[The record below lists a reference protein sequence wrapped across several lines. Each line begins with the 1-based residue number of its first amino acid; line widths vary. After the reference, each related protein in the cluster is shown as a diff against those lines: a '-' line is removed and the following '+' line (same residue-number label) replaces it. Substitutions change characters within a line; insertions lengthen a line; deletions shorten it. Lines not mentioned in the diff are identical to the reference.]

1 MKTAL
6 RLVIVVALLA
16 AAVSSESLGAG
27 LLQPRE
33 DGWYSWRVA
42 GDDEL
47 VVYARIESGVPVEL
61 RLPGVRCERR
71 PLPDAT
77 DLGTVDA
84 ADSIAWLRRFV
95 APRSKVSTELMAALS
110 LHDAPGAVDAL
121 VGVLTSDPD
130 RRNREEAVF
139 WLAQSK
145 SDAAFA
151 ALDHLLR

>member
-1 MKTAL
+1 VKTVL

-16 AAVSSESLGAG
+16 AAVSGESLGSD
-27 LLQPRE
+27 LLGIGD

-42 GDDEL
+42 GSDEL
-47 VVYARIESGVPVEL
+47 VVYARIESGVPAEL
-61 RLPGVRCERR
+61 RLPGIQCPPRS
-71 PLPDAT
+71 LPDAT
-77 DLGTVDA
+77 DVGEVAATV
-84 ADSIAWLRRFV
+84 SIGWLRRFV
-95 APRSKVSTELMAALS
+95 TPRSKVSTDVMAALAM
-110 LHDAPGAVDAL
+110 HDSAEAVDAL

-130 RRNREEAVF
+130 RRNREDAVF